1 MNFIIALVLGAITGI
16 LVFVATLISEDF
28 GGIVSIL
35 MSVVSGIYSL
45 AVMIPFITL
54 AVRRLHDTGKS
65 GMVYLLCALG
75 TCCCGIGSIV
85 LFVFMCIPGD
95 QGDNQYGPDPKM
107 VNYNNSYVNTN
118 NNFTGM

>member
-1 MNFIIALVLGAITGI
+1 MLKAYINCIKNYFNLQGRASVADYWLAVLMNFIIALVLGAITGI

-54 AVRRLHDTGKS
+54 AVRRLHDTI
-65 GMVYLLCALG
+65 MHL
-75 TCCCGIGSIV
+75 
-85 LFVFMCIPGD
+85 
-95 QGDNQYGPDPKM
+95 
-107 VNYNNSYVNTN
+107 
-118 NNFTGM
+118 